1 MAWCAMF
8 AIDFAVNDGVLF
20 FTRELEGR
28 GQRISACLSVF
39 VVCSLVEKLLCPHV
53 LWQLVFV
60 SYVFFLVYL
69 LLMRI
74 FVYKNDASRKIMIPS
89 AITIAVFCTFIGIC
103 EMWWLFIMVDALLY
117 DDQKSSRR
125 TSDNEYPSRP
135 HNHRQGIDGVMV
147 IMKQGTQALADQLKQ
162 KWANDPAMP
171 EPGRVSVLGRRPEV
185 VHVRGGEIGIVPI
198 RL

>member
-39 VVCSLVEKLLCPHV
+39 VACSLVVIAVTLFAWYYRRKSFYVLHV

-125 TSDNEYPSRP
+125 TSDNEYTSRP
-135 HNHRQGIDGVMV
+135 HNQSRHNNSLPILLINDGDKID
-147 IMKQGTQALADQLKQ
+147 I
-162 KWANDPAMP
+162 
-171 EPGRVSVLGRRPEV
+171 
-185 VHVRGGEIGIVPI
+185 
-198 RL
+198 